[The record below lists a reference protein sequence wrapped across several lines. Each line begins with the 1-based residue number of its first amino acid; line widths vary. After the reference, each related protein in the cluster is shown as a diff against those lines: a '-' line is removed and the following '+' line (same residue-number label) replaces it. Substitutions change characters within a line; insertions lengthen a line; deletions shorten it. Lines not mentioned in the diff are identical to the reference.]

1 MPPMPSGCFVSG
13 IPLPRVAPFDFISI
27 RISIPADYIYMA
39 ITFHFYS
46 VQIGLYEKEHFEHI
60 YALHDE
66 CWLPQLVT
74 MLNPVQTKYSLQW
87 DVEYD
92 ESNEI
97 AIVTPYSNSKSRRY
111 LCWQRRRLDIIFD
124 LEMVLNS

>member
-1 MPPMPSGCFVSG
+1 
-13 IPLPRVAPFDFISI
+13 
-27 RISIPADYIYMA
+27 MA

-92 ESNEI
+92 ESIEDNLYGNFHLSDI
-97 AIVTPYSNSKSRRY
+97 DKIMAI
-111 LCWQRRRLDIIFD
+111 
-124 LEMVLNS
+124 LEDVKTLQIPTMK